1 MDFNSNKQAISSSE
15 VNNSYLHNENES
27 KLITAS
33 ADFIPAFFSPNGVLK
48 KENENNKPNI
58 LEILIQSEDF
68 FKEHPNSFQKDELKS
83 SFVINKF
90 TGTARKWGFSL
101 LTDGT
106 LMNLKYS
113 KFKKLLLDNFDIG
126 NERKQ
131 KYFIIEK
138 M

>member
-1 MDFNSNKQAISSSE
+1 MCNKNVHFVNSIYTSGIKMDFNSNKQAISSSE

-68 FKEHPNSFQKDELKS
+68 FKEHPNSFQKDEL
-83 SFVINKF
+83 VLL
-90 TGTARKWGFSL
+90 L
-101 LTDGT
+101 LT
-106 LMNLKYS
+106 NLLVPPENGV
-113 KFKKLLLDNFDIG
+113 FLF
-126 NERKQ
+126 
-131 KYFIIEK
+131 
-138 M
+138 